1 MNLNEKT
8 AANHSDGLHNF
19 NERLNSTPR
28 GAEMQQVL
36 NFGTPPKVTTTYG
49 RKWTRKSFNLR
60 QIVCE
65 VCCAPLYLYSETFVA
80 AFLDDRAEL
89 PPLLCD
95 NHLSEM
101 EQEVATS

>member
-1 MNLNEKT
+1 MQKKET
-8 AANHSDGLHNF
+8 VAANDGIHNF
-19 NERLNSTPR
+19 NEQYDFIPR
-28 GAEMQQVL
+28 SEKIQLVF
-36 NFGTPPKVTTTYG
+36 NFGTQPKITTTSG

-95 NHLSEM
+95 NHLSEL
-101 EQEVATS
+101 EQEVASS